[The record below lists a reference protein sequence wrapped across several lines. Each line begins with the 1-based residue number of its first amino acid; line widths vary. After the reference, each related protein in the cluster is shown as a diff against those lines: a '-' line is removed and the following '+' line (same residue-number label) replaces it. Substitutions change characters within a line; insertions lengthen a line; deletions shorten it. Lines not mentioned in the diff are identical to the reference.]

1 MYQSRFYQYNNVSY
15 QYLEYLQII
24 NNINKS
30 NKPKKFNHKTK
41 ETDLGMKLKEA
52 LNFKN
57 DINRK

>member
-1 MYQSRFYQYNNVSY
+1 MSY

-24 NNINKS
+24 NNIDKS
-30 NKPKKFNHKTK
+30 NKPKKFNHKTI
-41 ETDLGMKLKEA
+41 ETDLGMILKEA